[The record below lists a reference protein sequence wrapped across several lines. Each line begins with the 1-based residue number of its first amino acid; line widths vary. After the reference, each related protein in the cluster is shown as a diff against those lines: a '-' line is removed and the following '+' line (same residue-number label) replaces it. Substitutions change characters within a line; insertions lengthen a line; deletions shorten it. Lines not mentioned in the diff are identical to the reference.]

1 MRLEMS
7 QTFGKVDNEINRIIV
22 CLLMWL
28 MRLIE

>member
-22 CLLMWL
+22 CLLM
-28 MRLIE
+28 